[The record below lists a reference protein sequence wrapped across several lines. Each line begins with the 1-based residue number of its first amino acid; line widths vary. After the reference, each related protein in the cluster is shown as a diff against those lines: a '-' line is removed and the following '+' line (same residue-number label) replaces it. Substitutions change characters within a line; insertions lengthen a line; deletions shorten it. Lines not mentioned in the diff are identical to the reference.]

1 MKTIYEDFVEMCNS
15 SIKAGDF
22 VCFLQCNDQPRK
34 TKVLEGHDCSIQKIR
49 KVKVLCE
56 YQDKFASNNSGCI
69 QMYKSEYEKMSTL
82 RQSKY
87 RFKRIVELEYY
98 ITVGRSQYQIFPSE
112 FINLTFTNVQEAI
125 EVQFQDLR
133 VRSLIYSYLINRES
147 QTADWLKIDNP
158 IILEIGSWPR
168 YLSDWMLQKDIHNF
182 SRYRT
187 KQFAKSLLSSKRGW
201 FTE

>member
-1 MKTIYEDFVEMCNS
+1 MKTTYEDFVEMCNS
-15 SIKAGDF
+15 SIKVGDE

-34 TKVLEGHDCSIQKIR
+34 TKALRDHDCSIQRIR
-49 KVKVLCE
+49 KIKVLCE
-56 YQDKFASNNSGCI
+56 YQDKFASKGSGCI
-69 QMYKSEYEKMSTL
+69 QMYKKEYESMSTL

-87 RFKRIVELEYY
+87 RFKQVVELEYY
-98 ITVGRSQYQIFPSE
+98 IIVDRVQYQIFPSE

-125 EVQFQDLR
+125 ETDFSDPC
-133 VRSLIYSYLINRES
+133 VRSLIFSYLVDRET
-147 QTADWLKIDNP
+147 QIAEWLKLDNP

-187 KQFAKSLLSSKRGW
+187 KQFAKSLLNSKKGW